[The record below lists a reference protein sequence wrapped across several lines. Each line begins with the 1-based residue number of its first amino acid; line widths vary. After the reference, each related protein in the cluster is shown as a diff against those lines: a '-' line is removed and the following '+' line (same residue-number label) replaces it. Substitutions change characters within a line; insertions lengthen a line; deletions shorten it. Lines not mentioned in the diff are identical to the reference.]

1 MSNKKKKKPNILIL
15 MVDQQRYP
23 AVYETNEVKKWCE
36 ENLCAQQMLKKNGMV
51 FTNHYAASTACSP
64 SRTTLYT
71 GQYPSLHGV
80 TQTTGVA
87 KGAFDPDVFWLD
99 ANTVPTMGHY
109 FRTAGY
115 ETFWKGKWHA
125 SDEDIFIPG
134 THDAYSS
141 YNLDTGVPEKDKVK
155 MYKQANRL
163 DAFGFSGWIGPE
175 PHGTDPRNSASSAAT
190 GMSGRDQVY
199 AEDTVKL
206 LQALDKKS
214 QKEEGHKPWFVM
226 CSLVNPHDI
235 ALYGVLTAVQP
246 NYHFEVDQTLPFIPP
261 APTVEESLSTKPRA
275 QESYRY
281 TYPRALQPIIDNNF
295 YRQLYYSLQKK
306 ADQEMEKVLKALQQS
321 SFYEDTIVLFTSDHG
336 ELLGAHGGLHQK
348 WYNMYEESIH
358 VPLIIHNPLLFNEP
372 EETGMLTSHVDVLP
386 TLLGLAGV
394 KVEKV
399 QAKLSKNHTEV
410 RPLVGRDLSKLIK
423 GSNEFHE
430 ADEPIYFMT
439 DDDVTRGLNQT
450 TARGEPYQ
458 SVLQPNHIEAVIATL
473 PSGKGSKKEVWKYA
487 RYFDIP
493 QSDGDQE
500 RKHVLDEFELYNL
513 TQDPLE
519 EKNLAHPQYA
529 TELTGR
535 IQKVL
540 SAILAEQSKQK
551 RLVPKKSG

>member
-1 MSNKKKKKPNILIL
+1 MRNKKRKKPNILIL

-23 AVYETNEVKKWCE
+23 AVYETNELKKWCE
-36 ENLCAQQMLKKNGMV
+36 ENLTAQKLLRKNGMV
-51 FTNHYAASTACSP
+51 FKNHYAGSTACSP

-87 KGAFDPDVFWLD
+87 KGAFNPDVFWLD
-99 ANTVPTMGHY
+99 PNTVPTMGHY
-109 FRTAGY
+109 FRAAGY
-115 ETFWKGKWHA
+115 DTFWKGKWHA
-125 SDEDIFIPG
+125 SDEDILIPG

-141 YNLDTGVPEKDKVK
+141 YNTNTGVPVKDKVK

-163 DAFGFSGWIGPE
+163 DAFGFSSWIGPE
-175 PHGTDPRNSASSAAT
+175 PHGTDPRNSASSAAK

-206 LQALDKKS
+206 IKSLDKKS
-214 QKEEGHKPWFVM
+214 QKIEEQKPWFIM

-246 NYHFEVDQTLPFIPP
+246 TFHFEVDQTLPFIPP
-261 APTVEESLSTKPRA
+261 APTVEESLTTKPRA

-306 ADQEMEKVLKALQQS
+306 ADQEMKKVFKALKQS
-321 SFYEDTIVLFTSDHG
+321 SFYEDTIVIFTSDHG

-358 VPLIIHNPLLFNEP
+358 VPLIIHNPLLFEQD
-372 EETGMLTSHVDVLP
+372 EETDMLTSHVDILP
-386 TLLGLAGV
+386 TLLGLSGV

-399 QAKLSKNHTEV
+399 QDKLAKSHTEV
-410 RPLVGRDLSKLIK
+410 RPLVGKDLTPLIK
-423 GSNEFHE
+423 GSEAFQE
-430 ADEPIYFMT
+430 ADEPLYFMT
-439 DDDVTRGLNQT
+439 DDDVTKGLNQT

-458 SVLQPNHIEAVIATL
+458 SVLQPNHIEAVIAKL
-473 PSGKGSKKEVWKYA
+473 PSGKRSEKEIWKYA
-487 RYFDIP
+487 RYFDNP
-493 QSDGDQE
+493 QFDDDQT
-500 RKHVLDEFELYNL
+500 RKQVPDEFELYNL
-513 TQDPLE
+513 TQDPFE
-519 EKNLAHPQYA
+519 ERNLANPEHA

-551 RLVPKKSG
+551 RLLPIDN